1 MTWCHQRRKS
11 RFRSEWHTDPQHP
24 HTAHYAR
31 MQSTPSVV
39 VQQRVSALNCCL
51 SYKTRTISCNPCLSL
66 SSHRRNT
73 SSVVNVSL
81 LGKMMQ
87 LRKCVNHPY
96 LIEFPLTPDGEYKVD
111 EDLVR
116 LSGKMMMLE
125 RMLTALLKE
134 GHKVQGQERR
144 EG

>member
-1 MTWCHQRRKS
+1 
-11 RFRSEWHTDPQHP
+11 
-24 HTAHYAR
+24 
-31 MQSTPSVV
+31 
-39 VQQRVSALNCCL
+39 
-51 SYKTRTISCNPCLSL
+51 
-66 SSHRRNT
+66 
-73 SSVVNVSL
+73 
-81 LGKMMQ
+81 MMQ

-134 GHKVQGQERR
+134 GHKVQGVERR
-144 EG
+144 EGLRGVGWWVGRDSREGCTAGVCFHCSRYLYSLK